1 MFKQAVRMTARDWR
15 AGQLRF
21 LLVALTVA
29 VAALSAAGFFID
41 RLRTGLERDAH
52 QLLGADL
59 VVNADQPLPAAWRA
73 EALRR
78 GLRLSDTATF
88 PSMAQAGAGEQSH
101 GLLASVKAVGEGYP
115 LRGTLKTTR
124 DAAQAE
130 QSLGEAAGGIPAPG
144 TVWVDAGLLG
154 GLHIALGEQLRL
166 GDANFTVTRL
176 IASEPDRGASFM
188 NFAPRLMLPLADL
201 ESTGL
206 LQPGARLT
214 YRLLLAAPTEQLAGQ
229 VAAYEQWL
237 QAAIRAGAVKG
248 VRIDSLESGRPE
260 MRATLERADR
270 FLSLVGLLS
279 AMLAAVAVAMA
290 ARRFMLRHLD
300 ACAMLRCLGLTQNQ
314 VARMYLIEFTLV
326 GLAGSVLGVA
336 LGFAG
341 HYVLLEVLGKLVSA
355 ELPAPSLLPALQGV
369 ATGMLLLVGFAL
381 PPVLQLRNVPHNRV
395 IRREQ
400 DAPQPLALATYG
412 LGLASFVALLLWQA
426 GDVRLALAT
435 ALGFLAA
442 FGLFALAGRLAL
454 AALKRARGAVDNQ
467 SWRFAVTSLQRRPGA
482 TVVQIVSLALG
493 LMALLLLTVVRGDL
507 MTAWRNATPADA
519 PNRFI
524 INIQPEQKAAIAAR
538 LERAGVLNAP
548 LYPMIRGRLTAVNGA
563 AVTADT
569 YADERA
575 RNLAEREFNLSTMAG
590 MQAENKIVAG
600 RWFGA
605 AAAAEPAPAAPASA
619 AAGNDAAGAADGL
632 PAEASVEEGIAKTLR
647 LTLGDTMRF
656 DIAGQTVEARITSL
670 RKLEWGS
677 MRVNFF
683 VIINPAAMAG
693 MPQTWI
699 TAFHLPRQRGAD
711 MDALTRDY
719 PNLTIVD
726 VGGVLRQVQA
736 VLDQVVT
743 AVEFLFAFTLLSGL
757 LVLYAALMGSQDE
770 RTREAGL
777 LRALGATRRQLSRA
791 QLIEFALVGAL
802 AGLLAASG
810 AAAMGWAL
818 ATYQFQFAWA
828 FAPTVWL
835 VGLAAGALC
844 AIGGGWLGLRNVRR
858 QPPLQTLREG

>member
-88 PSMAQAGAGEQSH
+88 PSMAQAGAGERSH

-124 DAAQAE
+124 DAGQAE

-154 GLHIALGEQLRL
+154 GLHIALGERLRL
-166 GDANFTVTRL
+166 GDASFTVTRL

-237 QAAIRAGAVKG
+237 RAAIRAGAVKG

-454 AALKRARGAVDNQ
+454 AALRRARGAVDNQ

-538 LERAGVLNAP
+538 LERAGAPGAP

-563 AVTADT
+563 AVTSDT

-575 RNLAEREFNLSTMAG
+575 RNLAEREFNLSTMAS

-605 AAAAEPAPAAPASA
+605 AADPAPAASSAA
-619 AAGNDAAGAADGL
+619 AAGNDAAGAAEPL
-632 PAEASVEEGIAKTLR
+632 AEASVEEGIAKTLR
-647 LTLGDTMRF
+647 LKLGDTMRF

-683 VIINPAAMAG
+683 VIISPAAMAG

-699 TAFHLPRQRGAD
+699 TAFHLPRQRGAE

-736 VLDQVVT
+736 VLEQVVT
-743 AVEFLFAFTLLSGL
+743 AVEFLFAFTLVSGL

-844 AIGGGWLGLRNVRR
+844 AIAGGWLGLRNVLR
-858 QPPLQTLREG
+858 QPPLQTLREA